1 VCVCGGGGVMC
12 DRCVMFRLST
22 DKLLRMRLSERDADK
37 ALCRCVGGCGGGECA
52 SVEIS
57 TNELTCL
64 QLIRAMQKQ
73 PSIGVAAGVIGG
85 G

>member
-1 VCVCGGGGVMC
+1 MC